1 MIPVGIYINRGD
13 WQYIYVTTESEAA
26 GYFYH
31 NSSERLK
38 KELYQ
43 EYVSRFAHPEG
54 KLERLETRGNRL
66 ALGMTNRTPDIGMF
80 CADRNVEMDSVNYG
94 PLSYSAYSQLQRIEN
109 RLFFVLAEAERGL
122 HRRIY
127 IADNLKSD
135 NGEFIIDKLLGSSHL
150 QVQSAVDVFE
160 VILPKSLSE
169 GPLPVIKSSG
179 EIYRI
184 HHWFDICPK
193 GAEANISLSNIEAP
207 VNKVTRHSFDSREAA
222 IMHILMQKDTVRKNI
237 SEDRFNTPEGVVER
251 WY

>member
-1 MIPVGIYINRGD
+1 MITAKPGAVQQPRLMIPVGIYINRGD

-109 RLFFVLAEAERGL
+109 RLFLSSLKRNAG
-122 HRRIY
+122 Y
-127 IADNLKSD
+127 IA
-135 NGEFIIDKLLGSSHL
+135 GF
-150 QVQSAVDVFE
+150 
-160 VILPKSLSE
+160 ILPITLKAIMVSLS
-169 GPLPVIKSSG
+169 
-179 EIYRI
+179 
-184 HHWFDICPK
+184 
-193 GAEANISLSNIEAP
+193 
-207 VNKVTRHSFDSREAA
+207 
-222 IMHILMQKDTVRKNI
+222 
-237 SEDRFNTPEGVVER
+237 
-251 WY
+251 

>member
-1 MIPVGIYINRGD
+1 MGEISLKTGD
-13 WQYIYVTTESEAA
+13 NALN
-26 GYFYH
+26 GGK
-31 NSSERLK
+31 NSL
-38 KELYQ
+38 
-43 EYVSRFAHPEG
+43 
-54 KLERLETRGNRL
+54 NRL
-66 ALGMTNRTPDIGMF
+66 IRCVCGKKIGPDPRNFNQRVSLGRNDLLIRTFP
-80 CADRNVEMDSVNYG
+80 
-94 PLSYSAYSQLQRIEN
+94 YSAYSQLQRIEN

-222 IMHILMQKDTVRKNI
+222 IMHILMQKETVKK
-237 SEDRFNTPEGVVER
+237 SVSGDRSNTPEGVVER

>member
-1 MIPVGIYINRGD
+1 MDLYLTAPTVSF
-13 WQYIYVTTESEAA
+13 SE
-26 GYFYH
+26 
-31 NSSERLK
+31 LK
-38 KELYQ
+38 
-43 EYVSRFAHPEG
+43 
-54 KLERLETRGNRL
+54 T
-66 ALGMTNRTPDIGMF
+66 D
-80 CADRNVEMDSVNYG
+80 C
-94 PLSYSAYSQLQRIEN
+94 
-109 RLFFVLAEAERGL
+109 FFVLAEAERGL

-222 IMHILMQKDTVRKNI
+222 IMHILMQKETVKKKCLRRQIQHARRRCRK
-237 SEDRFNTPEGVVER
+237 VVLGEL
-251 WY
+251 YV

>member
-43 EYVSRFAHPEG
+43 EYVSRFAHRKESSKG
-54 KLERLETRGNRL
+54 LKLGGTGWHWHDEQNS
-66 ALGMTNRTPDIGMF
+66 DIGMF

-169 GPLPVIKSSG
+169 GPLPVINRVVKSTVFTTG
-179 EIYRI
+179 L
-184 HHWFDICPK
+184 
-193 GAEANISLSNIEAP
+193 ISVQKAL
-207 VNKVTRHSFDSREAA
+207 R
-222 IMHILMQKDTVRKNI
+222 LM
-237 SEDRFNTPEGVVER
+237 FH
-251 WY
+251 

>member
-1 MIPVGIYINRGD
+1 GIYINRGD

-193 GAEANISLSNIEAP
+193 GADPNVSLSNIEAP
-207 VNKVTRHSFDSREAA
+207 VSQVTRHSFDSREAA

>member
-1 MIPVGIYINRGD
+1 
-13 WQYIYVTTESEAA
+13 
-26 GYFYH
+26 
-31 NSSERLK
+31 
-38 KELYQ
+38 
-43 EYVSRFAHPEG
+43 
-54 KLERLETRGNRL
+54 
-66 ALGMTNRTPDIGMF
+66 DIGMF

-193 GAEANISLSNIEAP
+193 GADPNVSLSNIEAP
-207 VNKVTRHSFDSREAA
+207 VSQVTRHSFDSREAA